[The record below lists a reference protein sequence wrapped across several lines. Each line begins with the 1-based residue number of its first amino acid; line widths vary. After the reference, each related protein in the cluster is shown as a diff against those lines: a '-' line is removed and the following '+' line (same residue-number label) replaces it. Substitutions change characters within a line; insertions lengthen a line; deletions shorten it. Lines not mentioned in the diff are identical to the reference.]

1 MGYHL
6 SWCFFQLQRI
16 QEADFYDVLVENG
29 LNLYKL
35 FSHSHIWGHLLF
47 TWLSTLDNSFCLI
60 FF

>member
-6 SWCFFQLQRI
+6 SWCFFHLQRI
-16 QEADFYDVLVENG
+16 QEADFCAVLVENG
-29 LNLYKL
+29 LNVYKL
-35 FSHSHIWGHLLF
+35 FSHSQICVHLLL